1 MPLDDTNAMPDPLVD
16 LSLTGAMRPGG
27 AIRVRP
33 SDFLVDELPLYDPCG
48 SGEHLYLG
56 IQKEGMPHHEMVSVL
71 CRHFGVGERAIG
83 HAGMKDRHAVTR
95 QMVSIHL
102 PGREAPAVELRHPRM
117 GIIWVARHANKLK
130 RGHSLGNR
138 FSIRLRDIDP
148 LSAPVIW
155 QRLRQLERT
164 GVPDAFG
171 PQRFGYR
178 RNTHRLGRLLLERR
192 WDDLVQELL
201 GDSGSPFPERQRER
215 RALAARGDWT
225 ASEPMWSR
233 HDRHELIVLRALI
246 KGASA
251 ERAIRAVGQATTE
264 LWTSALQSAVFNAVL
279 ARRLAQGTLA
289 SLAEGDIACIHDGGA
304 CFAVTEETLGV
315 PASDPQSVAARL
327 ANLAISPTGPMHGD
341 RMMVPGGDAAVAES
355 EACAAMGIEASLF
368 ASGPDAPKGLRR
380 PLRVPL
386 RNPEIAS
393 GLDEHGAF
401 VRLAFDLPP
410 GAFATVV
417 LRECVG
423 PVRDASAAS
432 GASTTSDAS
441 DTAWPSGA
449 AADTEPATQDPQS
462 PAGTG

>member
-16 LSLTGAMRPGG
+16 LSLTGATGPGG
-27 AIRVRP
+27 TIRVRT
-33 SDFLVDELPLYDPCG
+33 SDFLVDEIPLYDPCG

-95 QMVSIHL
+95 QAVSVHL

-117 GIIWVARHANKLK
+117 GILWVARHANKLK
-130 RGHSLGNR
+130 RGHSRGNR

-148 LSAPVIW
+148 LSAPAIW
-155 QRLRQLERT
+155 QRLRQLERI

-215 RALAARGDWT
+215 RALASRGEWA

-233 HDRHELIVLRALI
+233 HDRHELMVLRALMR
-246 KGASA
+246 GASA

-279 ARRLAQGTLA
+279 ARRLADGTLA
-289 SLAEGDIACIHDGGA
+289 SLHAGDVACIHEGGA
-304 CFAVTEETLGV
+304 CFAVTEEALAL
-315 PASDPQSVAARL
+315 PASDPQSLHARL
-327 ANLAISPTGPMHGD
+327 SRLEISPTGPMHGE
-341 RMMVPGGDAAVAES
+341 RMMAAGGDAARAEA
-355 EACAAMGIEASLF
+355 EACASMGIDPSIF
-368 ASGPDAPKGLRR
+368 AAGADAPKGLRR

-386 RNPEIAS
+386 TSPEIAS

-423 PVRDASAAS
+423 PVRDAASEAGSPPSADGEAD
-432 GASTTSDAS
+432 GARAGDAPSDA
-441 DTAWPSGA
+441 TP
-449 AADTEPATQDPQS
+449 DPQS
-462 PAGTG
+462 PAETG

>member
-16 LSLTGAMRPGG
+16 LSLTGATGPGG
-27 AIRVRP
+27 TIRVRT
-33 SDFLVDELPLYDPCG
+33 SDFLVDEIPLYDPCG

-95 QMVSIHL
+95 QAVSIHL

-117 GIIWVARHANKLK
+117 GILWVARHANKLK
-130 RGHSLGNR
+130 RGHSRGNR

-155 QRLRQLERT
+155 QRLRQLERI
-164 GVPDAFG
+164 GIPDAFG

-215 RALAARGDWT
+215 RALANRGEWA

-233 HDRHELIVLRALI
+233 HDRHELMVLRALAR
-246 KGASA
+246 GASA

-264 LWTSALQSAVFNAVL
+264 LWTSAMQSAIFNAVL
-279 ARRLAQGTLA
+279 ARRLADGTLA
-289 SLAEGDIACIHDGGA
+289 ALAAGDIACIHDGGA
-304 CFAVTEETLGV
+304 CFAVTEDSLGGPV
-315 PASDPQSVAARL
+315 SDPQSLHARL
-327 ANLAISPTGPMHGD
+327 SRLEISPTGPMHGD
-341 RMMVPGGDAAVAES
+341 RMMMPTGHAAEVEAQ
-355 EACAAMGIEASLF
+355 ACASMGVSPSLF
-368 ASGPDAPKGLRR
+368 AEGPDAPKGLRR

-386 RNPEIAS
+386 TNPEISS

-401 VRLAFDLPP
+401 VRMAFDLPP

-423 PVRDASAAS
+423 PVRDAASAA
-432 GASTTSDAS
+432 DAAQPA
-441 DTAWPSGA
+441 DRPMGDGPAGDAPA
-449 AADTEPATQDPQS
+449 AATPDPRSQEE
-462 PAGTG
+462 TD

>member
-16 LSLTGAMRPGG
+16 LSLTGATGPGG
-27 AIRVRP
+27 TIRVRA
-33 SDFLVDELPLYDPCG
+33 SDFLVDEIPLYDPCG

-95 QMVSIHL
+95 QAVSIHL
-102 PGREAPAVELRHPRM
+102 PGREAPAVELRHPQM
-117 GIIWVARHANKLK
+117 GILWMARHTNKLK
-130 RGHSLGNR
+130 RGHSRGNR
-138 FSIRLRDIDP
+138 FSIRLREIDP
-148 LSAPVIW
+148 LSAPAIW
-155 QRLRQLERT
+155 QRLRQLERM

-192 WDDLVQELL
+192 WDDLVQELV

-215 RALAARGDWT
+215 RALASRGEWA

-233 HDRHELIVLRALI
+233 HDRHELIVLRALAR
-246 KGASA
+246 GASA
-251 ERAIRAVGQATTE
+251 ERAIRAAGQATTE
-264 LWTSALQSAVFNAVL
+264 LWTSALQSATFNAVL
-279 ARRLAQGTLA
+279 ARRLADGTLA
-289 SLAEGDIACIHDGGA
+289 SLAAGDVACIHEGGA
-304 CFAVTEETLGV
+304 CFAVTEEALAM
-315 PASDPQSVAARL
+315 PASDPQSLPSRL
-327 ANLAISPTGPMHGD
+327 SRLEISPTGPMHGD
-341 RMMVPGGDAAVAES
+341 RMMVPGGHAGEAEA
-355 EACAAMGIEASLF
+355 EACASMGIDASLF
-368 ASGPDAPKGLRR
+368 AHGPDAPKGLRR

-386 RNPEIAS
+386 TNPEIAS

-401 VRLAFDLPP
+401 VRMAFDLPP

-423 PVRDASAAS
+423 PVRDASAAPVAAPS
-432 GASTTSDAS
+432 GGGSASDAPVDS
-441 DTAWPSGA
+441 APGA
-449 AADTEPATQDPQS
+449 ATPDPRSQ
-462 PAGTG
+462 AETG

>member
-1 MPLDDTNAMPDPLVD
+1 MPLDDTNSMPDPLVD
-16 LSLTGAMRPGG
+16 LSLTGATGPGG
-27 AIRVRP
+27 SIRARP
-33 SDFLVDELPLYDPCG
+33 SDFLVDEIPLYDPCG

-83 HAGMKDRHAVTR
+83 HAGMKDRHAITR
-95 QMVSIHL
+95 QTVSIHL
-102 PGREAPAVELRHPRM
+102 PGREAPAVELRHPQM
-117 GIIWVARHANKLK
+117 GILWMARHSHKIK
-130 RGHSLGNR
+130 RGHSRGNR
-138 FSIRLRDIDP
+138 FSIRLRGIDP
-148 LSAPVIW
+148 LSAPGIW
-155 QRLRQLERT
+155 QRLRTLERA

-192 WDDLVQELL
+192 WEDLVQEML

-215 RALAARGDWT
+215 RNLAARGDWA

-233 HDRHELIVLRALI
+233 HDRHELIVLRALLR
-246 KGASA
+246 GASA

-279 ARRLAQGTLA
+279 ARRLADGTLA
-289 SLAEGDIACIHDGGA
+289 TLHDGDIACIHEGGA
-304 CFAVTEETLGV
+304 CFAVTADTLGI
-315 PASDPQSVAARL
+315 PGSDPQSVTARL
-327 ANLAISPTGPMHGD
+327 SSLSISPTGPMHGD
-341 RMMVPGGDAAVAES
+341 RMMAPHGATAAVES
-355 EACAAMGIEASLF
+355 DACAAMGIHPSLF
-368 ASGPDAPKGLRR
+368 ESGPDAPKGLRR

-423 PVRDASAAS
+423 PVQDASS
-432 GASTTSDAS
+432 HDS
-441 DTAWPSGA
+441 PA
-449 AADTEPATQDPQS
+449 AATRDPQS
-462 PAGTG
+462 PAETG

>member
-16 LSLTGAMRPGG
+16 LSLTGATAPGG
-27 AIRVRP
+27 TIRARP
-33 SDFLVDELPLYDPCG
+33 SDFLVDEAPLYDPCG

-71 CRHFGVGERAIG
+71 CRHFSVSERAIG

-95 QMVSIHL
+95 QTVSIHL
-102 PGREAPAVELRHPRM
+102 PGRDAPAVELRHPRM
-117 GIIWVARHANKLK
+117 GILWAARHANKLK

-148 LSAPVIW
+148 LAAPAIW
-155 QRLRQLERT
+155 QRLRQLERS

-178 RNTHRLGRLLLERR
+178 RNTHRLGRLLLEQR

-215 RALAARGDWT
+215 RALAASGEWA
-225 ASEPMWSR
+225 ASEPLWSR
-233 HDRHELIVLRALI
+233 HDRHELIVLRALMR
-246 KGASA
+246 GASP

-264 LWTSALQSAVFNAVL
+264 LWTSALQSAIFNAVL
-279 ARRLAQGTLA
+279 ARRLADGALA
-289 SLAEGDIACIHDGGA
+289 SLQEGDIACIHEGGA
-304 CFAVTEETLGV
+304 CFAVTEDALRV
-315 PASDPQSVAARL
+315 PAADPQSVATRL
-327 ANLAISPTGPMHGD
+327 AGLAISPTGPMHGD
-341 RMMVPGGDAAVAES
+341 RMMAPGGAAALV
-355 EACAAMGIEASLF
+355 EAQACSAMGVDASLF
-368 ASGPDAPKGLRR
+368 AKGPDAPKGLRR

-423 PVRDASAAS
+423 PVRDAA
-432 GASTTSDAS
+432 T
-441 DTAWPSGA
+441 
-449 AADTEPATQDPQS
+449 AADPASPADADPATDAAPATPDPQS